1 MKPISFPK
9 LTLPDPGSG
18 VAPTL
23 GHPLVDDYLESVHA
37 RLRPNSTLA
46 VVYDL
51 KVFFTV
57 IDVDPLEVRRRHVLE
72 FIRVQRT
79 GSTDATVIPIDQS
92 EGLALSTIRR
102 RLSTLAGFYSHLVA
116 LGELDHNPVQRGMPV
131 RAPVT
136 RDRRVIPLV
145 RPVRHLPQIL
155 DHDDVIKL
163 VAALRKDRDRAM
175 IDAMLLAG
183 LRRCEVL
190 GLRLQDVRWG
200 ERRLFIADGKG
211 GHQRIVPISP
221 RFFDTLRRYLDH
233 ERPADAETPFVFVVL
248 KGPNRGRPLSREG
261 TRRDHVRR
269 PHAVPGSS
277 MRRVTSCATPVSP
290 GSARPAWPS
299 KRCRPKPVT
308 GRSQRRR
315 SICIWP
321 TIGSPAS
328 TYVQLRPLMPKLRSV
343 ARSWRHDDAVDRTAA
358 LATSTGHA
366 SPATPRSSP
375 RRVRTTSRRSP

>member
-1 MKPISFPK
+1 MKPITFPK
-9 LTLPDPGSG
+9 LTLPDPGSS
-18 VAPTL
+18 VAPML

-57 IDVDPLEVRRRHVLE
+57 IDVDPRDVRRRHVLE

-79 GSTDATVIPIDQS
+79 GSTGATVIPIDQS
-92 EGLALSTIRR
+92 GGLALSTIRR
-102 RLSTLAGFYSHLVA
+102 RLSTLAGFYSHLCA

-163 VAALRKDRDRAM
+163 VVALRKDRDRAM

-190 GLRLQDVRWG
+190 GLRLEDIRWG

-221 RFFDTLRRYLDH
+221 RFFDTLRRFLDD
-233 ERPADAETPFVFVVL
+233 ERPAVAETPFVFVVL
-248 KGPNRGRPLSREG
+248 KGPNRGRPLSPKGLDEIMAGARRRAGLDHATCHELRHTCFTRLREAG
-261 TRRDHVRR
+261 MALEALQAQAGHRSISATQIYLHLANDWLAGEYIRAAQ
-269 PHAVPGSS
+269 AVDAQAALG
-277 MRRVTSCATPVSP
+277 R
-290 GSARPAWPS
+290 
-299 KRCRPKPVT
+299 KPV
-308 GRSQRRR
+308 
-315 SICIWP
+315 
-321 TIGSPAS
+321 AS
-328 TYVQLRPLMPKLRSV
+328 
-343 ARSWRHDDAVDRTAA
+343 
-358 LATSTGHA
+358 
-366 SPATPRSSP
+366 
-375 RRVRTTSRRSP
+375 

>member
-9 LTLPDPGSG
+9 LTLPDPGSR

-23 GHPLVDDYLESVHA
+23 GHRLVDDYLESVHA

-57 IDVDPLEVRRRHVLE
+57 IDVDPLDVRRRHVLE

-79 GSTDATVIPIDQS
+79 GSAHATVVPMDQS
-92 EGLALSTIRR
+92 DGLALSTIRR
-102 RLSTLAGFYSHLVA
+102 RLSTLAGFYAHLVA

-145 RPVRHLPQIL
+145 RPIRHLPQIL
-155 DHDDVIKL
+155 DHDDVNKL
-163 VAALRKDRDRAM
+163 VGALRKERDRAM

-190 GLRLQDVRWG
+190 GLRLQDIRWG

-221 RFFDTLRRYLDH
+221 RFFDTLRRYLDN

-248 KGPNRGRPLSREG
+248 KGPNRGRPLTAKGLDEIMLGARTRAGLEHATCHELRHTCFTRLREAG
-261 TRRDHVRR
+261 MALEALQAQAGH
-269 PHAVPGSS
+269 
-277 MRRVTSCATPVSP
+277 
-290 GSARPAWPS
+290 
-299 KRCRPKPVT
+299 
-308 GRSQRRR
+308 R
-315 SICIWP
+315 SISATQIYLHLANDWLAGEY
-321 TIGSPAS
+321 IRAA
-328 TYVQLRPLMPKLRSV
+328 Q
-343 ARSWRHDDAVDRTAA
+343 AVDAQAA
-358 LATSTGHA
+358 LGRQVVA
-366 SPATPRSSP
+366 S
-375 RRVRTTSRRSP
+375 

>member
-1 MKPISFPK
+1 MKPITFPK
-9 LTLPDPGSG
+9 LTLPEPGSR

-51 KVFFTV
+51 KVFFAV
-57 IDVDPLEVRRRHVLE
+57 VEVDPLEVRRRHVLE

-79 GSTDATVIPIDQS
+79 GSNDATVIPIDQS

-102 RLSTLAGFYSHLVA
+102 RLSSLAGFYSHLVA

-145 RPVRHLPQIL
+145 RPVRHLPRIL
-155 DHDDVIKL
+155 DHDDVIKF

-175 IDAMLLAG
+175 VDAMLLAG

-190 GLRLQDVRWG
+190 GLRMADVRWG

-211 GHQRIVPISP
+211 GHQRIVPISS
-221 RFFDTLRRYLDH
+221 RFFDTLRSYLDN

-248 KGPNRGRPLSREG
+248 KGPNRGRPLSPKGLDEIMAGARKRAGLEHATCHELRHTCFTRLREAG
-261 TRRDHVRR
+261 MALEALQAQAGH
-269 PHAVPGSS
+269 
-277 MRRVTSCATPVSP
+277 
-290 GSARPAWPS
+290 
-299 KRCRPKPVT
+299 
-308 GRSQRRR
+308 R
-315 SICIWP
+315 SISATQIYLHLANDWLAGEY
-321 TIGSPAS
+321 IRAA
-328 TYVQLRPLMPKLRSV
+328 Q
-343 ARSWRHDDAVDRTAA
+343 AVDAQAA
-358 LATSTGHA
+358 LGRKVAA
-366 SPATPRSSP
+366 S
-375 RRVRTTSRRSP
+375 

>member
-1 MKPISFPK
+1 MPTSFPK
-9 LTLPDPGSG
+9 LTLPDPGSS

-23 GHPLVDDYLESVHA
+23 GHPLVDNYLESVHA

-57 IDVDPLEVRRRHVLE
+57 IDVDPIDVRRRHILE

-79 GSTDATVIPIDQS
+79 GSTDKTVIPIDTS
-92 EGLALSTIRR
+92 AGLALSTIRR
-102 RLSTLAGFYSHLVA
+102 RLSIVAGFYSHLCA

-145 RPVRHLPQIL
+145 RPVRYLPQIL
-155 DHDDVIKL
+155 DRDDVIKL

-190 GLRLQDVRWG
+190 GLRLQDIRWG

-221 RFFDTLRRYLDH
+221 RFFNTLRYYLDH
-233 ERPADAETPFVFVVL
+233 ERPAEADTPFVFVVL
-248 KGPNRGRPLSREG
+248 KGPNRGRPLSPKGLDEIMTGARKRAGLDHATCHELRHTCFTRLREAG
-261 TRRDHVRR
+261 MELEALQAQAGHRSLDTTRLYVHLANGWLAEEYDKST
-269 PHAVPGSS
+269 ALIDADMFLAAAEGI
-277 MRRVTSCATPVSP
+277 
-290 GSARPAWPS
+290 
-299 KRCRPKPVT
+299 
-308 GRSQRRR
+308 GR
-315 SICIWP
+315 
-321 TIGSPAS
+321 
-328 TYVQLRPLMPKLRSV
+328 
-343 ARSWRHDDAVDRTAA
+343 
-358 LATSTGHA
+358 
-366 SPATPRSSP
+366 
-375 RRVRTTSRRSP
+375 